1 MTSGV
6 VCVSSASRK
15 VRVLEGLE
23 GWKVWENGCVCVC
36 VCVYVLRDA
45 NVNAVESRGL
55 DAA

>member
-1 MTSGV
+1 MMDDVWCRVCEFSKQKGESSG
-6 VCVSSASRK
+6 RFGG
-15 VRVLEGLE
+15 LEGL
-23 GWKVWENGCVCVC
+23 GKWLC